1 MRDREGSAGEVLLAR
16 LCAGLSYSGTT
27 EYGSCIQQ
35 ATTNVLEAQGLRGAA
50 DLIGTSWGFGYQA
63 GDVRLRAGE
72 RWLPAA
78 ARLSG
83 LDVTRVRPGSAEAA
97 FDLEQA
103 ALADGAPVVVAVDSY
118 DIPSPYQGTTHLM
131 HALILV
137 GADADMVTVLDPMNR
152 PEPARMSRAAYRR
165 SRGSAVVAGY
175 DLIVSRGSVDRPV
188 SAVDAVGELYADA
201 VARHEADLDEFD
213 RFVRDV
219 EAGQV
224 APDVADVAAERTYA
238 HRVLAAASRER
249 PELKASATAM
259 DALAR
264 RWYFAHTVAM
274 EGGAGVSRRMPKILR
289 ALRERELQVLDGFA
303 ETVRALGPAP
313 AGAAEVPPGLS
324 ASIRSVL
331 ESQTSIAVEE
341 LGPDDNLWSAGLTS
355 LESVRAMMAIEDEL
369 RLEFPPSLLS
379 RATFESLSSIEQ
391 AVVAVLT
398 GSADDVVSSNGGTR

>member
-1 MRDREGSAGEVLLAR
+1 MRDREGTADEGLLAR
-16 LCAGLSYSGTT
+16 LRAGLSYTGTT

-83 LDVTRVRPGSAEAA
+83 LDITRLRPGSAEAA
-97 FDLEQA
+97 SDLEQA
-103 ALADGAPVVVAVDSY
+103 ALADGVPAVVAVDSY

-137 GADADMVTVLDPMNR
+137 GADADTVTVLDPMNR
-152 PEPARMSRAAYRR
+152 PEPARMNRAAYRH

-213 RFVRDV
+213 RFIRDV
-219 EAGQV
+219 EAGRV

-238 HRVLAAASRER
+238 HRLLAAAGRER
-249 PELKASATAM
+249 PELKTSAAAM
-259 DALAR
+259 DTLAR
-264 RWYFAHTVAM
+264 RWYFAHTIAM
-274 EGGAGVSRRMPKILR
+274 EGGAGASGRMPKILR
-289 ALRERELQVLDGFA
+289 ALREREIQVLDEFA
-303 ETVRALGPAP
+303 DTVRAADLAP

-331 ESQTSIAVEE
+331 ESQTSIAVEG

-379 RATFESLSSIEQ
+379 RATFESLSSIER

-398 GSADDVVSSNGGTR
+398 GSADDVSSNGGTR